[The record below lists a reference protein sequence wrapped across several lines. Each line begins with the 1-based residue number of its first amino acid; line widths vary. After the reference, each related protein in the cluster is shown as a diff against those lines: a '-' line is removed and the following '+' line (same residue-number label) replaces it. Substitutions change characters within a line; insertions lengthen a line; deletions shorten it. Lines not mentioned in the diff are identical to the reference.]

1 MKKMEGEMK
10 KFGALQEKL
19 AAAKAKASAADSAL
33 IAAEGVSQPRSTTP
47 PGSALLPL
55 TFMLALVGQGQE
67 EGQEGPPEDR

>member
-33 IAAEGVSQPRSTTP
+33 IAAEGVSQPRSTPP

-55 TFMLALVGQGQE
+55 TFMLAFVGQGQE